1 MVKIMRKKMII
12 IKKLV
17 MNSDKNDV
25 KISFE
30 KFANILTKFDKSLR
44 KKTFKFH
51 RIFI

>member
-1 MVKIMRKKMII
+1 MVTI

-17 MNSDKNDV
+17 MNSDKNGV

-44 KKTFKFH
+44 KKTSSFTAFSFKF
-51 RIFI
+51 